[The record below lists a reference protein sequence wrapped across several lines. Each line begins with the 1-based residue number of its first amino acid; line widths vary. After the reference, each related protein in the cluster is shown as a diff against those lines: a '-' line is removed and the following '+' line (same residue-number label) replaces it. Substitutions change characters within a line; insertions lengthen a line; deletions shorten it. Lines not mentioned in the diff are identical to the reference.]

1 MVIGIL
7 SLFASIVPR
16 FVSLSLNSSL
26 FSHIRVN
33 FKVIVL
39 LFFIGFKII
48 INALNAMFDLE
59 FEISSTISLIAIFT
73 ILGFGVLAS
82 VFVGKKQDISNL

>member
-1 MVIGIL
+1 MY
-7 SLFASIVPR
+7 
-16 FVSLSLNSSL
+16 FVLEALKKYL
-26 FSHIRVN
+26 VYLE
-33 FKVIVL
+33 KAVIVL
-39 LFFIGFKII
+39 LFFIGLKII

-82 VFVGKKQDISNL
+82 VFAGKKQDISNL

>member
-1 MVIGIL
+1 MYFVL
-7 SLFASIVPR
+7 ESLKKYLVYLEKS
-16 FVSLSLNSSL
+16 
-26 FSHIRVN
+26 
-33 FKVIVL
+33 VIVL